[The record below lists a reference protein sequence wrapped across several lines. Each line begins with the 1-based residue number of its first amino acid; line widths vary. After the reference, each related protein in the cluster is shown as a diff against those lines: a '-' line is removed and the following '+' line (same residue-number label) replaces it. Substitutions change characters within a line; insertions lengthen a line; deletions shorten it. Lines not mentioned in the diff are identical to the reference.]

1 MSRWID
7 ADALEDSIIEKWGI
21 DPKYLDDSLDALKD
35 AQTLEWINSAPTIE
49 PKTKVI
55 AQVAFDEDKLRE
67 IVHEAVERIKGEYD
81 IVDNLDAVSVVRC
94 SECKYNSICNHNVQH
109 TTRDMSSVTI
119 GYKSVDYCSY
129 GERRDDEQ

>member
-1 MSRWID
+1 MSRLID

-21 DPKYLDDSLDALKD
+21 DPKYLDDSLDAAKD

-67 IVHEAVERIKGEYD
+67 IVHEAVERIKEEGEWIEKQVKDEY
-81 IVDNLDAVSVVRC
+81 SW
-94 SECKYNSICNHNVQH
+94 
-109 TTRDMSSVTI
+109 TRRRF
-119 GYKSVDYCSY
+119 YCSACGSWNTY
-129 GERRDDEQ
+129 GMSNYCPNCGARMKGANDETEMF